1 MRGASTTPQEY
12 ISEQDQGLPIEEQT
26 IFTIRC
32 KNTSMSNES
41 LRRYARARRDN
52 ADWSQDYDDS
62 KLTAA
67 DVEEFISVC
76 VKVTNYAWSSEY
88 LESHP
93 NVNVNESGFQ
103 VDPIVDA
110 DSLAD
115 VLRDLPSSVWLELQ
129 RASSNHIELKKGLKK
144 S

>member
-12 ISEQDQGLPIEEQT
+12 VCEQDQGLPIEEQT

-52 ADWSQDYDDS
+52 ADGSQDYDDS

-67 DVEEFISVC
+67 DVEEFISLC

-103 VDPIVDA
+103 VDPIMDA
-110 DSLAD
+110 DSLSD

-129 RASSNHIELKKGLKK
+129 RASSNQIELNKGLKK